1 MSFKTIHQD
10 LLDENETAPRRDAF
24 GHKELAEQ
32 LYENLTRS
40 PEGKV
45 VAIDASWGR
54 GKSDLLYR
62 VAKLHNEH
70 LIGSIKETDTKPK
83 TLPTLSDLPTRA
95 LWLNP
100 WLDKDV
106 SLTGQVAIELSRRAA
121 RLGTENDWFERFA
134 PAMGLLAVQGLG
146 LMTAFAAPMLLG
158 PVASAVVPYA
168 VDEIKNLDVVKQAT
182 SPKFL
187 TDLTT
192 KLFTALRVEDE
203 AQAPR
208 TITDAFSTVAEA
220 LIDENKKLLGSKNRE
235 QKDKLFVFIDDIDR
249 CLPERQIAILEEIHA
264 LTASNAPVVF
274 MMAIDTSIAASS
286 LSIHYKSSEID
297 QFLYLDKLFDQ
308 RIKLA
313 PSPPFGPFITNLM
326 QTEILWPVRF
336 NPEAGKALLGSYREK
351 LTELLPAETTYD
363 AWLGGVIESVEG
375 AQNQNPRT
383 WQRAMELFAIALG
396 DLLGQRKWIDRP
408 DIIFPWLVLRTRQP
422 GFAATTLS
430 TILSRAKNSTQDKG
444 EAYTIFLTSTS
455 PYLTT
460 WKNRNERDTEEYRD
474 RALLSDDA
482 ERDWLLRML
491 GLTKEYEVETRPFE
505 ALHKATFHVIEAFE
519 ESCKAT
525 GAGSL
530 F

>member
-10 LLDENETAPRRDAF
+10 LLDKDMTAPRKDAF
-24 GHKELAEQ
+24 GHKDLAEQ

-62 VAKLHNEH
+62 IAKLHNKRLLE
-70 LIGSIKETDTKPK
+70 SIKATDTTPP
-83 TLPTLSDLPTRA
+83 PTLSALPTRA

-106 SLTGQVAIELSRRAA
+106 SLTGQVTIELSRRAA
-121 RLGTENDWFERFA
+121 RLEKKDDWFEKFA

-168 VDEIKNLDVVKQAT
+168 VNEIKELATVKEAT

-187 TDLTT
+187 TGLTE

-208 TITDAFSTVAEA
+208 TITDAFSTVASA
-220 LIDENKKLLGSKNRE
+220 LISENKKLLESKDRE

-313 PSPPFGPFITNLM
+313 PSPPFGPFIQNLM
-326 QTEILWPVRF
+326 ETEILWPVQF
-336 NPEAGKALLGSYREK
+336 NPEAGKALLGSYR
-351 LTELLPAETTYD
+351 TRITNLLPPSISYE
-363 AWLGGVIESVEG
+363 AWLRLVIESVEG

-396 DLLGQRKWIDRP
+396 DLDGQGEWIKRP
-408 DIIFPWLVLRTRQP
+408 DVIFPWLVLRTRQP
-422 GFAATTLS
+422 VLAASTLS
-430 TILSRAKNSTQDKG
+430 TILSRARNKSQDRSS
-444 EAYTIFLTSTS
+444 AYTTLLRGLS
-455 PYLTT
+455 PYLMT
-460 WKNRNERDTEEYRD
+460 WKNQSERNEDEYREED
-474 RALLSDDA
+474 LLSEDV
-482 ERDWLLRML
+482 ERDWLLRKL
-491 GLTKEYEVETRPFE
+491 GLTMEHKSEAKPFE
-505 ALHKATFHVIEAFE
+505 SLYKMTFEIIEAFE
-519 ESCKAT
+519 ESCKKT
-525 GAGSL
+525 GAGNLS
-530 F
+530 